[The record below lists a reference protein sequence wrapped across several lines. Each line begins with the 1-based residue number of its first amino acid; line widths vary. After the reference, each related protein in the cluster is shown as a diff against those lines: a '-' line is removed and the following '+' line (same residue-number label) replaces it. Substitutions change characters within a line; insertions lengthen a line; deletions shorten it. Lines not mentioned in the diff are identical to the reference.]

1 MIVNDNLV
9 VITGGPGSGK
19 TTLLKELEQQGFR
32 CSHEVARQIIQEQVA
47 ANGDALPWANTRR
60 YTELMVA
67 RSVAAYRENTPSP
80 EIVFMDRGIPDVA
93 CYARLIGLPFFDDL
107 KTACETYRYN
117 QIVFLAPPWKKIYVT
132 DSERKQTYAEAVATY
147 EKMAEVYRE
156 YGYRP
161 IELPKTSPLQRAAF
175 VRAEIEETRRRQKTT
190 VRATPPLGTS
200 EAD

>member
-32 CSHEVARQIIQEQVA
+32 CSPEVARQIIQEQVA
-47 ANGDALPWANTRR
+47 AKGDALPWANTRR
-60 YTELMVA
+60 YTELMLA
-67 RSVAAYRENTPSP
+67 RSIAAYRDNTPSP
-80 EIVFMDRGIPDVA
+80 EIVFMDRGIPDAA

-107 KTACETYRYN
+107 KAACETYRYN
-117 QIVFLAPPWKKIYVT
+117 QIVFLAPSGKEIYAT

-156 YGYRP
+156 FGYRP
-161 IELPKTSPLQRAAF
+161 IELPKTSPLQRAEF
-175 VRAEIEETRRRQKTT
+175 VHAEMKANDRAKSRH
-190 VRATPPLGTS
+190 P
-200 EAD
+200 